1 MPLAAG
7 RAIASTRLRLILM
20 GGSGAMQE
28 DDTVN
33 DVSIDAKTERIL
45 QRRLDEAEE
54 QLPGPLAEW
63 VAHLRKPSASWVR
76 IPLGLLFIV
85 GGFLGFL
92 PILGFWMVPL
102 GLLLLALDF
111 ALLRRPTAYLIVS
124 GERLWSRFRRRWR
137 EG

>member
-1 MPLAAG
+1 
-7 RAIASTRLRLILM
+7 
-20 GGSGAMQE
+20 MQE

-76 IPLGLLFIV
+76 IPLGLLFIA